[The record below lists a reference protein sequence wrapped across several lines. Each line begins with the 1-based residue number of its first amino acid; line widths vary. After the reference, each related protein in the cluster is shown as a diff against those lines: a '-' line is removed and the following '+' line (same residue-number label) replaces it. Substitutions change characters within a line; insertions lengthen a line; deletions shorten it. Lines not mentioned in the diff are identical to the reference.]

1 MPGCRLSYDERALI
15 RAGLLSDLSIRAIAH
30 EIGRAPSTVSR
41 EVRRNRSLRG
51 YRPRFAH
58 ELARQR
64 AKRPKTFKL
73 ERHPRLVRKV
83 ERLLRQDWSPKQ
95 IAERLRMDHP
105 HDPRWWVSQESIYQA
120 LYVQGRGV
128 LKQELTRH
136 LRKGRSKRRHGP
148 ETRGRIPGMVNICE
162 RPPEIKDRAVPGHWE
177 GDLIIGSG
185 SRSQVGMMTE
195 RSTRLTLLFKLEDR
209 SAPTVTKAMA
219 RTIRKLPAEMKR
231 SLTLDQ
237 GREFAHHVEFSIAT
251 GVDVFFCDPSSP
263 WQRGTAENTVGLL
276 RQYLPKNEDLSHFTQ
291 AELNAIA
298 RKLNGRPRE
307 TLGWLKPVEAYSRL
321 LSVATTD

>member
-1 MPGCRLSYDERALI
+1 MPGPRLTYDERALI
-15 RAGLLSDLSIRAIAH
+15 RAGLLSDLSIRVIAR

-41 EVRRNRSLRG
+41 EIRRNRSLKG
-51 YRPRFAH
+51 YRPRFAD
-58 ELARQR
+58 ERARQR
-64 AKRPKTFKL
+64 ARRPKAFKL

-83 ERLLRQDWSPKQ
+83 ERLLREDWSPKQ
-95 IAERLRMDHP
+95 IAERLRREHP

-120 LYVQGRGV
+120 LYVQGRGA
-128 LKQELTRH
+128 LRQELTQH

-148 ETRGRIPGMVNICE
+148 EKRGRIPNMINISE
-162 RPPEIKDRAVPGHWE
+162 RPPEVRDRAIPGHWE
-177 GDLIIGSG
+177 GDLILGSG
-185 SRSQVGMMTE
+185 GKSQVGMVTE
-195 RSTRLTLLFKLEDR
+195 RSTRLTLLFALPDR
-209 SAPTVTKAMA
+209 SAPTVTKEMA
-219 RTIRKLPAEMKR
+219 RTIRRLPAEMKR

-237 GREFAHHVEFSIAT
+237 GREFAHHVEFSVAT

-263 WQRGTAENTVGLL
+263 WQRGTAENTIGLL
-276 RQYLPKNEDLSHFTQ
+276 RQYLPKNEDLSRFSQ
-291 AELNAIA
+291 AELNAFA